1 MSMLNAD
8 NNPHSDPAS
17 FALLYLGETRLL
29 VPQQDIRL
37 LELVDDVE
45 RVKPL
50 PCAVGWITYRQ
61 QRAPVFSLSPR
72 LEWQLDADKNYT
84 ICVLLE
90 DRGHYFGLLCGE
102 VAILQAEKI
111 VFHDVPLAMRSLR
124 SPFNRLAMCGD
135 MPACVSS
142 SALLK
147 DYLPPMDEPDDHRL
161 GGEF

>member
-1 MSMLNAD
+1 MSMFNAD
-8 NNPHSDPAS
+8 NKPRSDPAS
-17 FALLYLGETRLL
+17 FALLYLGGTRLL

-37 LELVDDVE
+37 LDLVDDVD

-61 QRAPVFSLSPR
+61 QRAPVFCLSAR
-72 LEWQLDADKNYT
+72 LEWQPDADKNHT

-90 DRGHYFGLLCGE
+90 DRGNYFGLLCSE

-111 VFHDVPLAMRSLR
+111 VFHDVPPAMRSLR
-124 SPFNRLAMCGD
+124 SPFNRLAICGD

-147 DYLPPMDEPDDHRL
+147 DYLPPMDESRDHRL
-161 GGEF
+161 GGMF

>member
-1 MSMLNAD
+1 MSMFNTEIKPRI
-8 NNPHSDPAS
+8 NPAS

-37 LELVDDVE
+37 LDLVDDVE

-50 PCAVGWITYRQ
+50 PCAVGWIVYRQ
-61 QRAPVFSLSPR
+61 QRVPVFSLSSR
-72 LEWQLDADKNYT
+72 LAWQPDIEKNRT

-90 DRGHYFGLLCGE
+90 DRGNYFGLLCSE
-102 VAILQAEKI
+102 VTILQAEKI
-111 VFHDVPLAMRSLR
+111 IFHDVPPAMRAHR
-124 SPFNRLAMCGD
+124 SPFNCLAMCGD

-147 DYLPPMDEPDDHRL
+147 DYMPPMEEPGDHRL
-161 GGEF
+161 EGMY